1 MSKLSDY
8 ISQVVPE
15 IENGAMPELSGS
27 YKMLSKDSE
36 IFSVIKSLVSIK
48 DRLSDI
54 DLKRIY
60 GWTILGVL
68 VLWVIFVIFVC
79 ITYMFQKSPNLSDNV
94 LITLL
99 TTTTVNILI
108 LPTIVLKY
116 LFPHNKEHDK

>member
-1 MSKLSDY
+1 MSKLADY
-8 ISQVVPE
+8 ISQVVPK
-15 IENGAMPELSGS
+15 IENGTMPELSGS
-27 YKMLSKDSE
+27 YEILSKDSE
-36 IFSVIKSLVSIK
+36 IFSVIKSIVSIK

-68 VLWVIFVIFVC
+68 ALWVIFVIFVC
-79 ITYMFQKSPNLSDNV
+79 IAYMFQNCPNLSDNV